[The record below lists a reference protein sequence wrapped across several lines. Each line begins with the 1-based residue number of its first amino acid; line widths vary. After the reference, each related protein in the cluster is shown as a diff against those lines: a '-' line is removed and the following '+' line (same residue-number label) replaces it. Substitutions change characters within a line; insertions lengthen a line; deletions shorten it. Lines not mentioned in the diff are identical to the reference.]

1 MYWMCSRDWLHKEQ
15 DTTRQWLSVETGQSF
30 VCSSLY
36 YNYDMS
42 ICVFFPIALV
52 SYYERDGAWLE
63 AWQKIK
69 SQSTPL
75 MIYMRHDIYTIVG
88 QATCS
93 PKKQSRGL
101 GIQCWGKDDS
111 TSFVSNRLWY
121 GICSFRARWALYELT
136 RKCHYIKT
144 NVVGP
149 WLVWKFDAC
158 ADLSWDWEC
167 SSYGLVAFNIIFF
180 RKKVF

>member
-1 MYWMCSRDWLHKEQ
+1 MIDFTKSK
-15 DTTRQWLSVETGQSF
+15 TRHVNGLSVETVQTFAS
-30 VCSSLY
+30 SSLY

-75 MIYMRHDIYTIVG
+75 MIWSIGDTYTIVG

-111 TSFVSNRLWY
+111 TSYSNRLSY
-121 GICSFRARWALYELT
+121 GISSFRARWALYEQT

-149 WLVWKFDAC
+149 WLVWKFDAYS
-158 ADLSWDWEC
+158 DLSWDWEC
-167 SSYGLVAFNIIFF
+167 SSYGFVAFNFFFF